1 MSLVASVDPSL
12 ITNKTK
18 PCVSRAMASNHSLTT
33 CSIDASS
40 LNAGMTTRSSG
51 GKDSRD
57 NGDKGCLLVA
67 GLRHRKDFRIRKG
80 AIVKGNLIKSPDE
93 IIAGDSLVL
102 GSNHQRLFV

>member
-1 MSLVASVDPSL
+1 M
-12 ITNKTK
+12 
-18 PCVSRAMASNHSLTT
+18 
-33 CSIDASS
+33 
-40 LNAGMTTRSSG
+40 
-51 GKDSRD
+51 
-57 NGDKGCLLVA
+57 A